1 MLAYVAVV
9 ISHVPGG
16 YGFQERVVLAFWP
29 GHRVFAALIVF
40 RVIYYWVPLAIA
52 SALLG
57 GNELILKNGA
67 ETEPA
72 PVPAG
77 K

>member
-1 MLAYVAVV
+1 MLAYVGVV

-16 YGFQERVVLAFWP
+16 YGFQEWVVLAFCP
-29 GHRVFAALIVF
+29 GHRVAAALIVF

-57 GNELILKNGA
+57 GHELILKNGGEA
-67 ETEPA
+67 EPA
-72 PVPAG
+72 EAPAD